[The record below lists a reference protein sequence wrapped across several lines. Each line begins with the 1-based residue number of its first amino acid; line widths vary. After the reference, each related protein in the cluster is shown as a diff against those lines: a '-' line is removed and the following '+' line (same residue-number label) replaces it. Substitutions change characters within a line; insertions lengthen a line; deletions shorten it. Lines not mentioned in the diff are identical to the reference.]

1 MERRVML
8 AAWLALSSLA
18 LFGAT
23 LRVTSPNGGET
34 VRMGSIQRITWEATD
49 ISQQFRIVLM
59 NTGGSRF
66 GKIVENLASDRR
78 SYDWS
83 VPETLA
89 GDAPEGRYRIRVVT
103 MDGGIH
109 DDSDTDFSIA
119 VATEP
124 PPAATLQLLSPNGG
138 ETLILNQP
146 TPIRWSQT
154 GLRGTVR
161 LVLIAGNT
169 DAGDV
174 ASGLDAAAGQYAWTA
189 GRKANGDLAAEGTDY
204 RIRVQS
210 EDSSGVYDSS
220 DRAFSLAPFTVDLG
234 GLEAR
239 QIRVTRP
246 VRGAALLIGSLAT
259 IEWTPPDINGVDIGS
274 TVRLSAVRQS
284 DHRTVVFQPRQTN
297 VPGVNSYLWSIDPAA
312 FRDFTGE
319 YLIRVDSSSG
329 LRGESARFQL
339 VNPGEATRLYSGI
352 PETDLVLGV
361 FPTTMQ
367 VTHLL
372 GGGNSTTHA
381 YRINIT
387 LRLRNDRREP
397 MAEIRE
403 VECRWHIENKTDQ
416 RPEWRD
422 VNVQNQRH
430 SGSITLGPFRH
441 NEWTTQN
448 VTIDFDHGHAA
459 PGTMND
465 EQYRMVFEL
474 VTPPNIND
482 HQQGNNTTRSPGFYL
497 HHYE

>member
-89 GDAPEGRYRIRVVT
+89 GNAPEGRYQIRVVT

-109 DDSDTDFSIA
+109 DDSDADFSIA

-124 PPAATLQLLSPNGG
+124 PPAATLQLISPNGG
-138 ETLILNQP
+138 ETLVLDQP
-146 TPIRWSQT
+146 TSIRWSQT

-161 LVLIAGNT
+161 LVLIAG
-169 DAGDV
+169 DIEAGDV
-174 ASGLDAAAGQYAWTA
+174 ASGLDAVAGQYNWTA
-189 GRKANGDLAAEGTDY
+189 GRKANGDLAAEGTNY

-210 EDSSGVYDSS
+210 ESSSGVYDSS
-220 DRAFSLAPFTVDLG
+220 DRAFSLSSFTVDLG

-246 VRGAALLIGSLAT
+246 ERGAELIIGTIAT
-259 IEWTPPDINGVDIGS
+259 IEWTPPTFAGVDIGS

-284 DHRTVVFQPRQTN
+284 DHRTVVFQPRRAN
-297 VPGVNSYLWSIDPAA
+297 IPGVNSFLWSIDAGA
-312 FRDFTGE
+312 FRDFAGE
-319 YLIRVDSSSG
+319 YRIRVDSSSG
-329 LRGESARFQL
+329 LSGESAVFRL
-339 VNPGEATRLYSGI
+339 RNSGEITRLFSSI
-352 PETDLVLGV
+352 LETDLVLDL
-361 FPTTMQ
+361 FPATMQ

-372 GGGNSTTHA
+372 GRGSSTLHK
-381 YRINIT
+381 YRIRIT
-387 LRLRNDRREP
+387 LRMRNNSQGP

-422 VNVQNQRH
+422 VDIQNQRH
-430 SGSITLGPFRH
+430 NGSLMVGPFRH
-441 NEWTTQN
+441 SEWTTQS
-448 VTIDFDHGHAA
+448 VMIDFDHGHAS
-459 PGTMND
+459 PGTLND

-482 HQQGNNTTRSPGFYL
+482 HQPGNNTTRSPGFYL